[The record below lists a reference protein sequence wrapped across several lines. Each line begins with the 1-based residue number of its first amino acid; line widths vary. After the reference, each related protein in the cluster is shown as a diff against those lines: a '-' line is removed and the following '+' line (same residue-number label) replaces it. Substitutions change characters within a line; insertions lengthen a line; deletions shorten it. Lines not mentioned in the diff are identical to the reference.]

1 MDNKEKRLMI
11 QLIEFLRG
19 TLNADDVSPDFF
31 QNVLIKTID
40 LIPEAQAGSATLLQ
54 DDGLYH
60 YVATSGYDLKEL
72 SKVTFAYDSLS
83 YMVKNA
89 DKKSFIIRDLAKLH
103 SADLDKKSA
112 KILRSKGRAAEIQST
127 LVLPIKLMGKIVA
140 TLTLDNFDDEHAFD
154 NNAKNIAEV
163 LGLEIAIAIK
173 QINLV
178 NELREARTNMK
189 QEIEIIAQ
197 EAAIYS
203 RSLNSRVDKLD
214 LGKYDKKNELSKR
227 QEQILGFLAQGKS
240 VAQISD
246 ILDLRRQTVRNYLSG
261 VYKTKNISTRKELLA
276 WARDNDY

>member
-1 MDNKEKRLMI
+1 MI

-214 LGKYDKKNELSKR
+214 LGK
-227 QEQILGFLAQGKS
+227 S